1 MNAPGDGYGVDLE
14 ALGQAEKGVRDA
26 VAELNEMAGGGIA
39 GEADGGADGR
49 GLMDFLVA
57 EDLSAESVG
66 HAELAAAL
74 MSFVD
79 RWEWGVKFLVEDGH
93 DAADA
98 LRDTRSTYEKAE
110 DAAAT
115 AVKRVAHIAAGNP
128 LEEATAWDDKN
139 AGQLWGELAP
149 DYSVESAAKA
159 NENIVAQ
166 AEGVTGL
173 ELDGD
178 GRTGGG
184 A

>member
-1 MNAPGDGYGVDLE
+1 MNAPGNGFGVDLE

-49 GLMDFLVA
+49 GLMDFLIS

-66 HAELAAAL
+66 HGELAAAL
-74 MSFVD
+74 VSFVD

-115 AVKRVAHIAAGNP
+115 AIKRVAHIAAGNP
-128 LEEATAWDDKN
+128 LEDATAWDDKN
-139 AGQLWGELAP
+139 AEQLWGELAP
-149 DYSVESAAKA
+149 DYSAESAVQAG
-159 NENIVAQ
+159 ENVVRQ
-166 AEGVTGL
+166 TEGVTGL
-173 ELDGD
+173 EID